1 MSIYFLEKILSR
13 IGSKLATLRRA
24 TLKHFYGVGFM
35 TLHLVGSLLR
45 HQDLFDRFSSQNGPK
60 KHEKA
65 CRLRLTLILISRTTP
80 LLNFLV
86 RLWLANK
93 SNKGR
98 SMRESVVNI
107 TAYLNAISKLY
118 QESFKEKKGELLQHA
133 ELVTQRSRKQ
143 LIKRL
148 SQIKSNDG
156 SPPLKRP
163 GKPSTY
169 SKNEIL
175 PHIQYLWGQ
184 MENIS
189 SERMKAALP
198 DWLPKYKSC
207 PPHLKFQLEKM
218 SASTLKRYLK
228 GVRLSMTPSKGLS
241 TTYPARY
248 MQNKVPINTLDSKVK
263 RPGYVQVDTVAHC
276 GNSSQGPFVS
286 SLTITDIHTTW
297 TECRAMLTKKGPE
310 VRRQANSISRSIPFK
325 LLSMNSDSGSE
336 FLNKEILPFTHLSGI
351 LFTRS
356 RPYKKNDNCYVEQK
370 NFTHVRELFGYER
383 FDSPRQVNLMNE
395 IYKNYWN
402 PLQIFFSPPL
412 NSKKKYEWG
421 LRLKRKPPHQN
432 LWVNGGSGSLPS
444 V

>member
-1 MSIYFLEKILSR
+1 MGEP
-13 IGSKLATLRRA
+13 A
-24 TLKHFYGVGFM
+24 
-35 TLHLVGSLLR
+35 
-45 HQDLFDRFSSQNGPK
+45 
-60 KHEKA
+60 
-65 CRLRLTLILISRTTP
+65 
-80 LLNFLV
+80 
-86 RLWLANK
+86 
-93 SNKGR
+93 
-98 SMRESVVNI
+98 VNI

-118 QESFKEKKGELLQHA
+118 QESSKEKKGGLLQHA

-169 SKNEIL
+169 SKSELL
-175 PHIQYLWGQ
+175 PHMQYLWGQ

-198 DWLPKYKSC
+198 DWLPKYKDC

-228 GVRLSMTPSKGLS
+228 DVRLSMTPSKGLS
-241 TTYPARY
+241 TTCPARY

-276 GNSSQGPFVS
+276 GNSAQGPFVS
-286 SLTITDIHTTW
+286 SLTMTDIHTTW

-310 VRRQANSISRSIPFK
+310 VRRQTNSISRSIPFK
-325 LLSMNSDSGSE
+325 LLGMNSDSGSE
-336 FLNKEILPFTHLSGI
+336 FLNKDILQFTHLSGI

-402 PLQIFFSPPL
+402 PLQNFFLPTFKL
-412 NSKKKYEWG
+412 KEKIRVGAKIKKKYG
-421 LRLKRKPPHQN
+421 TPKT
-432 LWVNGGSGSLPS
+432 
-444 V
+444 